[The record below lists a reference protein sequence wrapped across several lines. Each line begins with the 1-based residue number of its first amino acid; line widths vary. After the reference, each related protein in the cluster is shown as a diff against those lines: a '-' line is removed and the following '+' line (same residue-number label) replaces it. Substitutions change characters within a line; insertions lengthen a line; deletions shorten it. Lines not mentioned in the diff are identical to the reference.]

1 MPTSTQDLAALAAA
15 TDAQGRVDLTRF
27 QAERMVLAHHT
38 IDGLDVESLVREMIS
53 SPAYRDER
61 GRAQVGTLIDAIG
74 SGLGELEGKR
84 FAEALDRHDVGEGLL
99 ERGAEWIGD
108 QGTAAW
114 SWTKERGA
122 EADSFISNSL
132 RDARQWAEGTVEDRG
147 NGFLERAAARAAH
160 AGLGQAQDTYG
171 AMKGAS
177 QATLNIIGDTVD
189 LAKFAARFST
199 DDDFRNLIVSAAAL
213 YIDEARRDP
222 SKPYNDVKNAAVGA
236 WNEWAQGLKEAQA
249 QGKEREYLGE
259 AKGAIGL
266 EALAAA
272 VPIGA
277 ALKLGKLGRVAG
289 KIDGPDGRDVD
300 TPEARR
306 NRGDTDQG
314 VLDELTELALRAQRE
329 GGPDVE
335 MDDRFFQSLAGVRR
349 SQGELRSLVDDMR
362 AQGKLDG
369 LLESGALSPKEL
381 GYLARQDI
389 TTFDGNVSF
398 ERALGRWVAD
408 KDLTQRAHV
417 NTGDIGEALVANK
430 LAREGYR
437 DLVAVQNNS
446 GHGNDLVGINPTTG
460 QWEVIEVKASL
471 HGKAIAQTGDPQPTI
486 LGRLQLA
493 EAGLGK
499 WKPENLWEERAQEV
513 ARRVIEDAIDPM
525 TGKFNVEARWARVN
539 VERNP
544 TTGDISADLP
554 NEFEKWVPPSQRRPA
569 VPEAAPVA
577 PEAAPRKGASI
588 DGDMS
593 QPDHPG
599 YRSFQQSYAEVR
611 RMESGAGIAEGKNT
625 GLLAAAVAATVE
637 REKLQLQRVELGE
650 GGQVYAVERGPYP
663 EFKERRVGID
673 TTQALSRKMEEA
685 SKDWL
690 AARSPRYAEGSTAER
705 APGFAA
711 SLARMPPGD
720 RALYDA
726 LRAQVPDSVS
736 DEHVAL
742 AATQASKAGITDPSK
757 LAGATM
763 RDDTLWVMG
772 NTPGFRTSI
781 DVSQQTPN
789 MQLLAEQAQTNE
801 QQRQMALAAERE
813 MNERTQA
820 AAQVRS
826 V

>member
-27 QAERMVLAHHT
+27 EAQRRVLAHQT
-38 IDGLDVESLVREMIS
+38 LDGLDAEGLVRELIA
-53 SPAYRDER
+53 SPEYRDEK
-61 GRAQVGTLIDAIG
+61 GRAQVGTLIEAIG
-74 SGLGELEGKR
+74 SGLSDSEGKR

-99 ERGAEWIGD
+99 ERGTEWIGD
-108 QGTAAW
+108 QGAAAW
-114 SWTKERGA
+114 SWTRGRGT
-122 EADSFISNSL
+122 EADQFISDSL
-132 RDARQWAEGTVEDRG
+132 SGARQWAEGTVEDRG
-147 NGFLERAAARAAH
+147 NSFLERAAARMAH
-160 AGLGQAQDTYG
+160 EGFGQAQDTYG

-177 QATLNIIGDTVD
+177 QATLGIIGDTVD
-189 LAKFAARFST
+189 LTKFAAKFST
-199 DDDFRNLIVSAAAL
+199 DADFRGLIVSAAAL

-222 SKPYNDVKNAAVGA
+222 SKPYNDAKNAAVGA

-272 VPIGA
+272 VPVGA

-289 KIDGPDGRDVD
+289 KIDVPDGPDVD
-300 TPEARR
+300 TPNARR
-306 NRGDTDQG
+306 NRGDADQG

-335 MDDRFFQSLAGVRR
+335 MDERFFQSLAGVRR
-349 SQGELRSLVDDMR
+349 SQGDLRGLVDDMR
-362 AQGKLDG
+362 AQGRLDG
-369 LLESGALSPKEL
+369 LLESGALSPKQL

-389 TTFDGNVSF
+389 SAFDGNVSF

-437 DLVAVQNNS
+437 DLVAIQNNS
-446 GHGNDLVGINPTTG
+446 GHGNDLVGLHPTTG
-460 QWEVIEVKASL
+460 QWEVFEVKASL

-493 EAGLGK
+493 DAGLGK
-499 WKPENLWEERAQEV
+499 WRPETQWEERAQNV
-513 ARRVIEDAIDPM
+513 ARRVIEDATDPM
-525 TGKFNVEARWARVN
+525 TGKFNVQARWARVN
-539 VERNP
+539 IVHDP

-554 NEFEKWVPPSQRRPA
+554 KEFEKWVPPSERRTPA
-569 VPEAAPVA
+569 PAPVA
-577 PEAAPRKGASI
+577 PEATPRKGAMI
-588 DGDMS
+588 EGNMS

-599 YRSFQQSYAEVR
+599 YRSYQQSYAEVR
-611 RMESGAGIAEGKNT
+611 RMDSGAGIAEGTNT
-625 GLLAAAVAATVE
+625 GLLAAAVASTVE

-650 GGQVYAVERGPYP
+650 GGRVYAVERGPYP

-673 TTQALSRKMEEA
+673 TTQALSGSIDEA

-690 AARSPRYAEGSTAER
+690 AARSPRYADGATLER
-705 APGFAA
+705 SPDFAT

-726 LRAQVPDSVS
+726 LRAQVPGGVS

-742 AATQASKAGITDPSK
+742 AAMQASNNGITDPGK

-763 RDDTLWVMG
+763 RDDTLWVVG
-772 NTPGFRTSI
+772 NTPGFRTSV
-781 DVSQQTPN
+781 DVSGQTPN
-789 MQLLAEQAQTNE
+789 MQQVADHAQSNE

-813 MNERTQA
+813 MTERTLS
-820 AAQVRS
+820 AAQVRA